1 MTEHETIEKVKSK
14 QGILDKIQNFFT
26 LGYGTKED
34 LRELDKKLRDLM
46 YEDFRRLRHRWEDIY
61 LEALN
66 EAVALSGRKFKKVIQ
81 VLDRVIEKV
90 RHADYG
96 YSGLM
101 DRKGHIRE
109 NELARVLNHDKAL
122 SVDVD
127 AITQAI
133 DEIYAKMEDEDWTT
147 ISTDVKKVK
156 TLLLA
161 FEDKLEQREEKYRPP
176 EV

>member
-1 MTEHETIEKVKSK
+1 MAEHETIEKVKDK
-14 QGILDKIQNFFT
+14 QGILDRIQNFFT

-66 EAVALSGRKFKKVIQ
+66 EDVALSGRKFKKIIQ
-81 VLDRVIEKV
+81 VLDRVMEKI

-96 YSGLM
+96 YAGLM

-109 NELARVLNHDKAL
+109 EELARVFNHDKTL

-127 AITQAI
+127 EITQVI
-133 DEIYAKMEDEDWTT
+133 DGIYAKMEAEDWTT
-147 ISTDVKKVK
+147 ISSNVKNVK
-156 TLLLA
+156 TLLLT
-161 FEDKLEQREEKYRPP
+161 FEDKMQQREEAFRPP
-176 EV
+176 KI

>member
-81 VLDRVIEKV
+81 VLDRVMEKV

-133 DEIYAKMEDEDWTT
+133 DEIYAKMEDEDWIT